1 MAKSSKYSWKERLNI
16 EELYNT
22 VIGLSQR
29 EQILAAAG
37 AFLVLLLLIVLPVT
51 CASSKLGKLEK
62 QIVNHEKDVGK
73 VLSKISEYKSR
84 QAAFG
89 QVQSKIKPKSQVQ
102 LTTRL
107 ESLANQSG
115 ISGNI
120 DGLKEVPGTPGEDYE
135 ELVVS
140 VRMSKLSLIQVIEFL
155 YGIENQADINLLIRR
170 LQLKPRYD
178 NRQQFDVNF
187 EVSTL
192 VSTSGGEAAGGGG

>member
-29 EQILAAAG
+29 EQIMVAAG
-37 AFLVLLLLIVLPVT
+37 AFVVLVLLVVLPIT
-51 CASSKLGKLEK
+51 CASSRLGKLEK
-62 QIVNHEKDVGK
+62 QITNHEKDVGK
-73 VLSKISEYKSR
+73 VVAKISEYKSR
-84 QAAFG
+84 QAAFS
-89 QVQSKIKPKSQVQ
+89 QVQTKIKPKSQVQ

-115 ISGNI
+115 ISANI

-140 VRMSKLSLIQVIEFL
+140 VRMSKLSLSQVIEFL

-192 VSTSGGEAAGGGG
+192 VSTEGGGEGGG